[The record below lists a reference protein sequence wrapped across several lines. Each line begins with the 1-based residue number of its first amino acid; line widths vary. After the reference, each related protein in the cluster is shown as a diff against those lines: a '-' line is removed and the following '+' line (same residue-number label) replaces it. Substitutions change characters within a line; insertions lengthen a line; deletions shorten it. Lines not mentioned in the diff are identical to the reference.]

1 MLNTVLK
8 AGQVLRL
15 FDNRSPE
22 WGVSEVAGKLAIPK
36 SSAHALLSSL
46 TEIGV
51 LQRATNGRY
60 RLGWRLFALGR
71 IMLETAEF
79 RAKAR
84 TVMEELVRQYH
95 ETVQL
100 GVLEHNIVVYL
111 DRLEGTH
118 AVRADLTGLG
128 AANYAHCTA
137 IGKALLAG
145 LPRAEVKKI
154 LGQYGMPRMTAHTI
168 TDLAQLEG
176 ELDQARRQGYAYN
189 FEEAHEDLW
198 GVGAPILDYT
208 GTVIA
213 AISMAAP
220 KSRFQRYDREYREAV
235 VRACKAVSRE
245 LGYLPTTTRASVSR
259 RGNNR

>member
-22 WGVSEVAGKLAIPK
+22 WGVSEVAGALAVPK

-46 TEIGV
+46 AEIGL
-51 LQRATNGRY
+51 LQRATTGRY

-79 RAKAR
+79 RAEAR
-84 TVMEELVRQYH
+84 QVVEELARQYR

-111 DRLEGTH
+111 DRIEGTH

-128 AANYAHCTA
+128 AAGYAHCTA

-145 LPRAEVKKI
+145 LPWAEAKKT
-154 LGQYGMPRMTAHTI
+154 LEKYGMPRLTAHTI
-168 TDLAQLEG
+168 IEPAQLEA
-176 ELDQARRQGYAYN
+176 ELEKVRRQGYACN
-189 FEEAHEDLW
+189 FEEAHDDLC
-198 GVGAPILDYT
+198 GVGAPIFDYV
-208 GTVIA
+208 GQVIA
-213 AISMAAP
+213 AISLAVP
-220 KSRFQRYDREYREAV
+220 KSRFQRYEREYRDAV
-235 VRACKAVSRE
+235 IRACKSVSRE
-245 LGYLPTTTRASVSR
+245 LGYLPTTTRASTSR

>member
-8 AGQVLRL
+8 AGQVLRM
-15 FDNRSPE
+15 FDNKSPE
-22 WGVSEVAGKLAIPK
+22 WGVSEVAQTLHLPK

-46 TEIGV
+46 AEIGL

-71 IMLETAEF
+71 LMLETAEF
-79 RAKAR
+79 RAEAR
-84 TVMEELVRQYH
+84 AVMEELVRQYR

-145 LPRAEVKKI
+145 LPWTEVKRI
-154 LGQYGMPRMTAHTI
+154 LEKYGMPRLTAHTI
-168 TDLAQLEG
+168 TDLVQLEA
-176 ELDQARRQGYAYN
+176 ELENARRQGYAYN
-189 FEEAHEDLW
+189 FEEAHEDLC
-198 GVGAPILDYT
+198 GVGVPILDYT

-213 AISMAAP
+213 AISMAVP
-220 KSRFQRYDREYREAV
+220 TSRFQRRDREYRDAV
-235 VRACKAVSRE
+235 MRAGKAVSGA
-245 LGYLPTTTRASVSR
+245 LGYVPALARTLASHRGKSR
-259 RGNNR
+259 